1 MTEYTH
7 MYVYILCIHSCT
19 YIHTF
24 ELANN
29 MLNDLS
35 LSLSHFILGT
45 SWDTKKVLQLQ
56 RPSTRVSVGPYGY
69 GVYGFP
75 WGNPLTDL
83 SFGNGSQLHGM
94 AAIQLDGEPMFA
106 KKKVLRNTRSSHQ
119 MTCRPCRLWSTAYLQ
134 SYGTCQWLVPL
145 GTDAAGES
153 QVKSVVNSE
162 SAKVMMM
169 MMIIESNLLYHIIY
183 FIESNYI

>member
-1 MTEYTH
+1 MYMLYICIYEYIHICMYIYIMYTH
-7 MYVYILCIHSCT
+7 MHIHT

-24 ELANN
+24 ELASK
-29 MLNDLS
+29 MLND

-83 SFGNGSQLHGM
+83 SFGKLFSCMAWQPSSPMANRCSQR
-94 AAIQLDGEPMFA
+94 
-106 KKKVLRNTRSSHQ
+106 KK
-119 MTCRPCRLWSTAYLQ
+119 Y
-134 SYGTCQWLVPL
+134 
-145 GTDAAGES
+145 
-153 QVKSVVNSE
+153 
-162 SAKVMMM
+162 
-169 MMIIESNLLYHIIY
+169 
-183 FIESNYI
+183 